1 MANSSRVYFFD
12 NIRSLVIALVV
23 MVHAAVTYSR
33 LGDWYY
39 YEPTNLDALSFLLFG
54 IFLSFTQAY
63 SMGLL
68 FLIAG
73 YFVPESFDRKGPARF
88 LRDRAVRLGIPTLI
102 YMLFIHPAIIYYLL
116 AFQWHGPRP
125 QLGDYL
131 ANYILSLE
139 FLGESGPM
147 WFALALLIF
156 SAVYA
161 AFRLLS
167 RSPAGP
173 KPQAEP
179 PGHLA
184 VAMLILLIAAGAFA
198 IRLFQPI
205 GTSILNMQLCNFSS
219 YIVLFIVG
227 IMARRND
234 WLRRI
239 PSPFALAWFKAG
251 LIGGTALWLAI
262 AYLGGMASGD
272 LSAISGGW
280 HWQSAAY
287 ALWESFF
294 AVAACLGLIAIF
306 REHFNSRGRLIGFL
320 SDNSFSV
327 YLFHPLI
334 LILVSLAL
342 KDLAW
347 HPLAK
352 FVLCSALAVPLC
364 FLAGGFIFRR
374 IPLLRRVL

>member
-1 MANSSRVYFFD
+1 MTTPTRLYFLD

-23 MVHAAVTYSR
+23 MVHAAVTYSC

-39 YEPTNLDALSFLLFG
+39 YEPANLDAFSFLLFG
-54 IFLSFTQAY
+54 IFLSFTQAF

-88 LRDRAVRLGIPTLI
+88 LRDRAIRLGIPTLI
-102 YMLFIHPAIIYYLL
+102 YMLFINPAIIYYLL
-116 AFQWHGPRP
+116 AFQWQGPRP
-125 QLGDYL
+125 PLGEYL

-156 SAVYA
+156 SAIYA

-167 RSPAGP
+167 HSRSKQPHEQ
-173 KPQAEP
+173 KI

-184 VAMLILLIAAGAFA
+184 VVGLILLISAGAFT

-205 GTSILNMQLCNFSS
+205 GTSVLNMQLCFFSS
-219 YIVLFIVG
+219 YIALFLVG
-227 IMARRND
+227 ILARRND
-234 WLRRI
+234 WLLRI
-239 PSPFALAWFKAG
+239 PSSFALAWLKAG
-251 LIGGTALWLAI
+251 LIVGSAFWLAI
-262 AYLGGMASGD
+262 VYFGGMASGD
-272 LSAISGGW
+272 ISAYSGGW

-294 AVAACLGLIAIF
+294 AVAASLGFIAVF
-306 REHFNSRGRLIGFL
+306 REHFNSRGRLTGFL

-327 YLFHPLI
+327 YLFHPPV

-342 KDLAW
+342 KDLAC